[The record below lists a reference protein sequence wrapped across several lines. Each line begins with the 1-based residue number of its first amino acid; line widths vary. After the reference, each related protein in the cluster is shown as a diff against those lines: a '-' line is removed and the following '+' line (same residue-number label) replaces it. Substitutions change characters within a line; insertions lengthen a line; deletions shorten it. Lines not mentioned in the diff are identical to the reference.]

1 MLAFFDSLRWA
12 EDVLRRIQK
21 TQPAGHPPVG
31 SDRPGGPG
39 DGEDGKGSAGI
50 RLWSQ
55 RAPSGGYSEHSGS
68 ATAVTGARSAQ
79 RRAGDDP
86 KSAVNSPWRLLKKDP
101 KGVFAEAAAEFKRDR
116 ASLAGAG
123 LAFYWF
129 LATFPAL
136 IAAVAILE
144 LLSLGAAHIEIRRI
158 IDIALPPSAAGEL
171 TNILN
176 RAGEQSSAS
185 VVAATAGLAVA
196 LWGASTGLSAL
207 QEGFDVAYD
216 IGEIRSFAQ
225 KRLKAFKLL
234 AVSALLGGIGI
245 LVLAFGGTLGRLIE
259 QNFVDDWPG
268 FMAAWNAVRFGIAL
282 SALVALVAVLYRF
295 APNRRPPPLKWLAPG
310 GLIAVAIM
318 AGTSAGFSVYVT
330 TFGSYA
336 SIYGPLAGVVV
347 LVLWL
352 YLTALA
358 LLFGAELNAL
368 LERRSYDED

>member
-1 MLAFFDSLRWA
+1 M
-12 EDVLRRIQK
+12 RRRQK

-31 SDRPGGPG
+31 LGKPESLG
-39 DGEDGKGSAGI
+39 DGEDGNGSAGI
-50 RLWSQ
+50 LFWPP
-55 RAPSGGYSEHSGS
+55 RAPSDRHSD
-68 ATAVTGARSAQ
+68 Q
-79 RRAGDDP
+79 RRVGDEP
-86 KSAVNSPWRLLKKDP
+86 KSAVNSPWRLLRGDP
-101 KGVFAEAAAEFKRDR
+101 KGIFVEAAAEFKQDR
-116 ASLAGAG
+116 ATLAGAG

-144 LLSLGAAHIEIRRI
+144 LLSLGAAQIEIRRI

-171 TNILN
+171 TNILS
-176 RAGEQSSAS
+176 RAGEQGSAS
-185 VVAATAGLAVA
+185 VIAAAAGLAVA

-207 QEGFDVAYD
+207 QEGFDIAYD
-216 IGEIRSFAQ
+216 ISEIRSFTQ

-245 LVLAFGGTLGRLIE
+245 FVLAFGGILGRLIE
-259 QNFVDDWPG
+259 HNFVDDWPG
-268 FMAAWNAVRFGIAL
+268 FMVAWNAMRFGIAL

-295 APNRRPPPLKWLAPG
+295 APNRQPPPLKWLAPG
-310 GLIAVAIM
+310 GLIAVVIM

-336 SIYGPLAGVVV
+336 STYGPLAGVVV

-368 LERRSYDED
+368 LERRSYDQD

>member
-1 MLAFFDSLRWA
+1 M
-12 EDVLRRIQK
+12 RRRQK
-21 TQPAGHPPVG
+21 TQPAGHPPEGLESPG
-31 SDRPGGPG
+31 SL
-39 DGEDGKGSAGI
+39 GERKGGKGSASI
-50 RLWSQ
+50 RFWSP
-55 RAPSGGYSEHSGS
+55 RTPSDRRSYHSRS
-68 ATAVTGARSAQ
+68 ATTVTDVGTAQ
-79 RRAGDDP
+79 RRVRDES
-86 KSAVNSPWRLLKKDP
+86 KSAVSSPWRLLKRDP

-116 ASLAGAG
+116 AALAGAG

-129 LATFPAL
+129 LAIFPAL

-171 TNILN
+171 TNILS
-176 RAGEQSSAS
+176 RAGEQGSAS
-185 VVAATAGLAVA
+185 VIAATAGLAVA

-216 IGEIRSFAQ
+216 ISEIRSFAQ
-225 KRLKAFKLL
+225 KRIKAFKLL
-234 AVSALLGGIGI
+234 AISALLGGIGI
-245 LVLAFGGTLGRLIE
+245 FVLVFGGVLGRLIE
-259 QNFVDDWPG
+259 QNFVTDWPG
-268 FMAAWNAVRFGIAL
+268 FMVVWNAMRFGIAL
-282 SALVALVAVLYRF
+282 SALVALVAVLYRY
-295 APNRRPPPLKWLAPG
+295 APNRQPPPLKWLAPG

-318 AGTSAGFSVYVT
+318 AGTSAGFSAYVT

-336 SIYGPLAGVVV
+336 STYGPLAGVVV

-368 LERRSYDED
+368 LERRSYDQD